1 MKKLQLLAI
10 LPMLVTSLNV
20 NAGLIPGQKL
30 GPKVT
35 LIEAQIQAIKNEQHS
50 RKADNDVNSWLT
62 DDTGY
67 EQLEILLKER
77 MQEVDRMTYFRH
89 ENSLD
94 NALIFSTLAIQAW
107 NPELKHVDVKIQI
120 VKNIV
125 NFGFVQGF
133 VLPTL
138 SMIDMSYATGRPG
151 FGVLLNSMLAEI
163 TPSLVQSLQAQYG
176 VPVQVNGRSFLKSS
190 HLGRN
195 GMWIALMQE
204 LGSEFFP
211 SHQLETNKNETLG
224 EWLAAE
230 IDPMKSADKSMDHF
244 MNKAIKSEKT
254 FIGQFVS
261 QNSNIQN
268 IKSDKTAKNLKGIFS
283 NASASES
290 KTCFRQCLNEI
301 RDNII
306 PDTTAGTATGAA
318 LGGAIGAIGGP
329 FAGATAAGGAAAGT
343 VVGAG
348 LSVAASLKECHATT
362 SCSGDTKEAEENK
375 KVKENEI
382 KEQKEAQ
389 QKQADEAKRQHEELK
404 KQQAEIKRQQDE
416 LKKQQDDLKKQQEQL
431 KKQQEELKKQQAEVK
446 KLEELK
452 KQEAELKKKQ
462 DELKRKEAEL
472 KKQEEENKKKQEE
485 DEKKKKEEEGKK
497 KAVEVPTGPKGKAI
511 YQEEEKSGVTFE
523 DLQRMKKES
532 SSTPM
537 APQDYSPKKVFTA
550 GDKTLIIKVMT
561 KEVTAKQLPVN
572 SIYPTSPNAGD

>member
-10 LPMLVTSLNV
+10 LPMLVTALNA
-20 NAGLIPGQKL
+20 NAALIPGQKL
-30 GPKVT
+30 GPKLT
-35 LIEAQIQAIKNEQHS
+35 LTEAQIQAIKNEQHS
-50 RKADNDVNSWLT
+50 RKSDNDINSWLT
-62 DDTGY
+62 DDARY
-67 EQLEILLKER
+67 EQLEILLQER

-107 NPELKHVDVKIQI
+107 NPELKHVDVKTQI
-120 VKNIV
+120 IKNII

-151 FGVLLNSMLAEI
+151 FGILLNSMLAEI
-163 TPSLVQSLQAQYG
+163 TPSLAQSLQAQYG

-283 NASASES
+283 NASANEA

-306 PDTTAGTATGAA
+306 PDTTAGTATGTA

-329 FAGATAAGGAAAGT
+329 FADATAVGGAALGT
-343 VVGAG
+343 AVGAG

-362 SCSGDTKEAEENK
+362 SCSGDTKEAEEK
-375 KVKENEI
+375 KKTTENEI
-382 KEQKEAQ
+382 KQKEEQ
-389 QKQADEAKRQHEELK
+389 QKQAKEVNRQSEELK

-416 LKKQQDDLKKQQEQL
+416 LKKQQNELKKQQEQL

-462 DELKRKEAEL
+462 DELNKKEAEL
-472 KKQEEENKKKQEE
+472 KKQEDENKKKQED
-485 DEKKKKEEEGKK
+485 DEKKKKEEENEK
-497 KAVEVPTGPKGKAI
+497 KALEVPTGPKGKAI

-523 DLQRMKKES
+523 DIQKMKKES
-532 SSTPM
+532 SGTPM

-550 GDKTLIIKVMT
+550 GDKTLIIKVMS

>member
-10 LPMLVTSLNV
+10 LPMLVTSLNA

-30 GPKVT
+30 GPKLT
-35 LIEAQIQAIKNEQHS
+35 LTEAQIQAIKNEQRS
-50 RKADNDVNSWLT
+50 RKADSDVKSWLI
-62 DDTGY
+62 DDTDY
-67 EQLEILLKER
+67 EQLEILLQER

-89 ENSLD
+89 KNSLD

-107 NPELKHVDVKIQI
+107 NPELKHVDVKTQVI
-120 VKNIV
+120 KNIV

-151 FGVLLNSMLAEI
+151 FGILLNSMLAEI
-163 TPSLVQSLQAQYG
+163 TPALAQSLQAQYG
-176 VPVQVNGRSFLKSS
+176 VPVHVKGRSFLKSS

-211 SHQLETNKNETLG
+211 SHQIETNKNETLG

-283 NASASES
+283 NASASEA

-301 RDNII
+301 RDNIVL
-306 PDTTAGTATGAA
+306 DTSAGTATGAA

-329 FAGATAAGGAAAGT
+329 FAGATAVGGAALGT
-343 VVGAG
+343 AVGAG

-362 SCSGDTKEAEENK
+362 SCSGETKETEEK
-375 KVKENEI
+375 KKTKESEI
-382 KEQKEAQ
+382 KQKEEQ
-389 QKQADEAKRQHEELK
+389 QKQAEEVNRKSEELK
-404 KQQAEIKRQQDE
+404 KQQAEIKHQQDE
-416 LKKQQDDLKKQQEQL
+416 LKKQQDELKKQQEQL

-446 KLEELK
+446 KLEDLK

-462 DELKRKEAEL
+462 DELNKKEAEL

-511 YQEEEKSGVTFE
+511 YQEEEKSGLTFE
-523 DLQRMKKES
+523 DIQRMKKES
-532 SSTPM
+532 SGTPM

-550 GDKTLIIKVMT
+550 GDKTLIIKVIS

>member
-10 LPMLVTSLNV
+10 LPMLVTALNA
-20 NAGLIPGQKL
+20 NAALIPGQKL
-30 GPKVT
+30 GPKLT
-35 LIEAQIQAIKNEQHS
+35 LTEAQIQAIKNEQHS
-50 RKADNDVNSWLT
+50 RKSDNDINSWLT
-62 DDTGY
+62 DDGRY
-67 EQLEILLKER
+67 EQLEILLQER

-107 NPELKHVDVKIQI
+107 NPELKHVDVKTQI
-120 VKNIV
+120 IKNII

-151 FGVLLNSMLAEI
+151 FGILLNSMLAEI
-163 TPSLVQSLQAQYG
+163 TPSLAQSLQAQYG

-268 IKSDKTAKNLKGIFS
+268 IKSDKTAKKLKGIFS
-283 NASASES
+283 NASANEV

-306 PDTTAGTATGAA
+306 PDTTAGTATGTA

-329 FAGATAAGGAAAGT
+329 FAGATAVGGAALGT
-343 VVGAG
+343 AVGAG

-362 SCSGDTKEAEENK
+362 SCSGDTKEAEEK
-375 KVKENEI
+375 KKTTENEI
-382 KEQKEAQ
+382 KQKEEQ
-389 QKQADEAKRQHEELK
+389 QKQAKEVNRQSEELK

-416 LKKQQDDLKKQQEQL
+416 LKKQQNELKKQQEQL

-462 DELKRKEAEL
+462 DELNKKEAEL
-472 KKQEEENKKKQEE
+472 KKQEDENKKKQED
-485 DEKKKKEEEGKK
+485 DEKKKKEEENKK
-497 KAVEVPTGPKGKAI
+497 KALEVPTGPKGKAI

-523 DLQRMKKES
+523 DIQKMKKES
-532 SSTPM
+532 SGTPM

-550 GDKTLIIKVMT
+550 GDKTLIIKVMS

>member
-10 LPMLVTSLNV
+10 LPMLVTALNA
-20 NAGLIPGQKL
+20 NAALIPGQKL
-30 GPKVT
+30 GPKLT
-35 LIEAQIQAIKNEQHS
+35 LTEAQIQTIKNEQHS
-50 RKADNDVNSWLT
+50 RKSDNDINSWLT
-62 DDTGY
+62 DDARY
-67 EQLEILLKER
+67 EQLEILLQER

-107 NPELKHVDVKIQI
+107 NPELKHVDVKTQI
-120 VKNIV
+120 IKNII

-151 FGVLLNSMLAEI
+151 FGILLNSMLAEI
-163 TPSLVQSLQAQYG
+163 TPSLAQSLQAQYG

-268 IKSDKTAKNLKGIFS
+268 IKSDKTAKKLKGIFS
-283 NASASES
+283 NASANEA

-306 PDTTAGTATGAA
+306 PDTTAGTATGTA

-329 FAGATAAGGAAAGT
+329 FAGATAVGGAALGT
-343 VVGAG
+343 AVGAG

-362 SCSGDTKEAEENK
+362 SCSGDTKEAEEK
-375 KVKENEI
+375 KKTTENEI
-382 KEQKEAQ
+382 KQKEEQ
-389 QKQADEAKRQHEELK
+389 QKQAKEVNRQSEELK

-416 LKKQQDDLKKQQEQL
+416 LKKQQNELKKQQEQL

-462 DELKRKEAEL
+462 DELNKKEAEL
-472 KKQEEENKKKQEE
+472 KKQEDENKKKQED
-485 DEKKKKEEEGKK
+485 DEKKKKEEENEK
-497 KAVEVPTGPKGKAI
+497 KALEVPTGPKGKAI

-523 DLQRMKKES
+523 DIQKMKKES
-532 SSTPM
+532 SGTPM

-550 GDKTLIIKVMT
+550 GDKTLIIKVMS